1 MRGKFLVTQQPL
13 RIGSSKLSFRAK
25 GPLFIGGKVH
35 ASPVHGNHIAIP
47 GLSSVLLG
55 PLPTS
60 TVSPVNGFLCL
71 PMETILPHLTPHCLS
86 DTGRKEF
93 LIDQLII
100 MRTEV
105 LMIGMLSL
113 RSCRNILTF
122 QTSTLITNICGVPIR
137 HLNMDQEKIL
147 G

>member
-1 MRGKFLVTQQPL
+1 MAGE
-13 RIGSSKLSFRAK
+13 
-25 GPLFIGGKVH
+25 VH
-35 ASPVHGNHIAIP
+35 ASPVHGNHTAIP
-47 GLSSVLLG
+47 GPSSVFLG

-60 TVSPVNGFLCL
+60 RVSPVNGFLCL
-71 PMETILPHLTPHCLS
+71 SMETIPPRLPPHCLS

-105 LMIGMLSL
+105 LMIGMLGL
-113 RSCRNILTF
+113 RSYRNILTF
-122 QTSTLITNICGVPIR
+122 QMSTLITNICGVPIR
-137 HLNMDQEKIL
+137 HMNVDQEKIL

>member
-1 MRGKFLVTQQPL
+1 MAR
-13 RIGSSKLSFRAK
+13 
-25 GPLFIGGKVH
+25 KVH
-35 ASPVHGNHIAIP
+35 ASPVHGSHTAIP
-47 GLSSVLLG
+47 GPSSVFLG

-71 PMETILPHLTPHCLS
+71 SMETIPPHLPPHCFS
-86 DTGRKEF
+86 DTGWKEF

-100 MRTEV
+100 MRIEV

-122 QTSTLITNICGVPIR
+122 QMPI
-137 HLNMDQEKIL
+137 L
-147 G
+147 